1 MEVNEAIYNMRLQ
14 KRLSQQQ
21 GHIPKA
27 LILRNLYE
35 IREKKEATLLDDE

>member
-14 KRLSQQQ
+14 KSLSQQQ
-21 GHIPKA
+21 EDIPKA

-35 IREKKEATLLDDE
+35 IREKKRSDPPR